1 MRYATSCFFVASQE
15 EIAEQPEQS
24 RGVTFRRLSE
34 IRFPRNR
41 ARSCECLGIRT
52 HGGEA
57 EMETGEFWAHRA
69 RVNGPAARVEV
80 LHLGT
85 KRPPRVK
92 VRFTADEEEGR
103 EAWVPRSQLH
113 VPWEQ
118 AERWLARERRWKEL
132 SAVTP
137 PRDVPERSAVDTV
150 FEACPWDELASVGYS
165 RHDDGVLYVHEV
177 TAFAEAL
184 EENTDFLIGDPLA
197 VVHDDGSAEAPWPV
211 TLACALKG
219 ATLHA
224 EQVMAE
230 VERAEQRAR
239 REAIYG
245 SYTPGRGKREGIHFS
260 PEVCA
265 EADREFKS
273 ARDLVRKWCGVPA
286 VEAYA
291 ELRVLRA
298 EVIRLGRIV
307 EQAVGMLRQASRD
320 KDAARIEAQFEIPVE
335 AFHRMQPPG

>member
-1 MRYATSCFFVASQE
+1 M
-15 EIAEQPEQS
+15 
-24 RGVTFRRLSE
+24 
-34 IRFPRNR
+34 
-41 ARSCECLGIRT
+41 
-52 HGGEA
+52 EA
-57 EMETGEFWAHRA
+57 GEFWAHRA
-69 RVNGPAARVEV
+69 RVNGPVAQVEV
-80 LHLGT
+80 LRVGT

-118 AERWLARERRWKEL
+118 AGRWLARERRWKEL

-137 PRDVPERSAVDTV
+137 SGDVPERRAVDTV
-150 FEACPWDELASVGYS
+150 FEVCPWDELASVGYS

-184 EENTDFLIGDPLA
+184 EESTDFLIGDPLA

-219 ATLHA
+219 AALHA

-245 SYTPGRGKREGIHFS
+245 SYTPGRGKREGHHFS
-260 PEVCA
+260 SEVCA

-273 ARDLVRKWCGVPA
+273 ARDLVRKWCGAPA

-307 EQAVGMLRQASRD
+307 EQAVGMLRQAGRD